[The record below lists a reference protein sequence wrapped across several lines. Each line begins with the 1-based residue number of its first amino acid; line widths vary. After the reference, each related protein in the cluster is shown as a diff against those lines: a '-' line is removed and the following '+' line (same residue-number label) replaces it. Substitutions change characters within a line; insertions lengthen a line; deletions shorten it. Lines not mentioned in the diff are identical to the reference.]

1 MYPMNI
7 MYFQYFFKV
16 TLKLP
21 SSVSFVLFRVL
32 HFRHR
37 EIIVQSFGSQE
48 RNITKGTGET

>member
-1 MYPMNI
+1 MNI

-48 RNITKGTGET
+48 RNITKGTGVT